1 MRLAGKM
8 SNKQKEEV
16 RVIMLNSKNV
26 IVGIKILAIGS
37 INAASV
43 SAKEVLTEPIKQ
55 MVPSIILAHNHPSG
69 DSTPSRADILFT
81 KKMVD
86 YCNMFDISL
95 KDHIVIGNGEYTS
108 IRQENENIF
117 LKEGAHKL

>member
-1 MRLAGKM
+1 MYIMRLAGKM

-26 IVGIKILAIGS
+26 IVGIQILAIGS

-43 SAKEVLTEPIKQ
+43 SAKEVLTEPIKH

-86 YCNMFDISL
+86 YCNMFDIS
-95 KDHIVIGNGEYTS
+95 
-108 IRQENENIF
+108 
-117 LKEGAHKL
+117 